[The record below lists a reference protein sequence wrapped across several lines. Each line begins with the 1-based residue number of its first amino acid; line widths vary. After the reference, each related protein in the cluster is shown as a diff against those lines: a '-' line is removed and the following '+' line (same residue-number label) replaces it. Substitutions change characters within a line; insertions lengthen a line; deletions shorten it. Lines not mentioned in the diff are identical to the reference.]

1 MANSIFKLIH
11 ELKTV
16 AVMALL
22 QSLIYS
28 LSVYGF
34 RMVSVHN
41 VKGAVGV
48 DIFYSTLQFLMV
60 YKISNKLHKKETVFA
75 WIGIVIGATV
85 GTVIGM
91 RI

>member
-1 MANSIFKLIH
+1 MANSSRKVIH

-16 AVMALL
+16 GVMALL

-28 LSVYGF
+28 LSVYGW
-34 RMVSVHN
+34 RMVYTHN
-41 VKGAVGV
+41 VPGAVGI
-48 DIFYSTLQFLMV
+48 DILYSTMQFLMV
-60 YKISNKLHKKETVFA
+60 YKISTKLQRQDTIFA
-75 WIGIVIGATV
+75 WIGIVIGAAA

>member
-41 VKGAVGV
+41 VTGAVGV
-48 DIFYSTLQFLMV
+48 DILYSTLQFLMV